1 MNTYFVEKF
10 QQEEM
15 RTHMTDRKD
24 IKLLKTGKNKN
35 GQSMIEMTLLIPL
48 MLILIVG
55 ALEFGRAFF
64 TKIVVTNAAR
74 EAAYYLSLNPAD
86 YSGGSAPNTVLA
98 AQSEASNSGISDISV
113 TITPTSYVGEQ
124 SFSITVATELQDFW
138 MLNLINDTFGITGEH
153 HEFFSI
159 SSTVEMMVQ

>member
-1 MNTYFVEKF
+1 MVEKPNK
-10 QQEEM
+10 QNPEI
-15 RTHMTDRKD
+15 
-24 IKLLKTGKNKN
+24 IKLS
-35 GQSMIEMTLLIPL
+35 GQSLIEMALLLPL
-48 MLILIVG
+48 MLVLIVG
-55 ALEFGRAFF
+55 ALEFGRAYL

-74 EAAYYLSLNPAD
+74 EAAYYLSLNPSD

-124 SFSITVATELQDFW
+124 SFSITVATELRDFW
-138 MLNLINDTFGITGEH
+138 MLNLINNTFGITGAH